1 MFRQP
6 LLNCLTFQWH
16 DHETRE
22 SAESPLYTTRYFR
35 ANPAVHTAAVANLRH
50 RGVEREERV
59 AGERLVDDHADDAHH
74 GGAAVVALGVQ
85 LELLDLGVGV
95 AHPREVARDVTRLP
109 VGVLGEQAVVNDG
122 DLAHNLRP
130 AGLRKRLPRGIGEA
144 GMSSNLSGGKLR
156 YEM

>member
-1 MFRQP
+1 MPMARP
-6 LLNCLTFQWH
+6 RDTRVSRITAVTLL
-16 DHETRE
+16 
-22 SAESPLYTTRYFR
+22 AIR

-95 AHPREVARDVTRLP
+95 AHPRKVARDVTRLP
-109 VGVLGEQAVVNDG
+109 VGVLGELRGERDG
-122 DLAHNLRP
+122 V
-130 AGLRKRLPRGIGEA
+130 AG
-144 GMSSNLSGGKLR
+144 
-156 YEM
+156 